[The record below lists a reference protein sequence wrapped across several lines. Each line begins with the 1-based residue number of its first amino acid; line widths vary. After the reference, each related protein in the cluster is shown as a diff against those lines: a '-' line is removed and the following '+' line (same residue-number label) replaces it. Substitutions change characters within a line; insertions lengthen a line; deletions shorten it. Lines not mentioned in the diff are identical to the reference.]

1 MPRHRLLLV
10 TAFTATAAMGAC
22 TSPPYTPPRAPQPGN
37 KVPPE
42 VEYWRG
48 NFVGA
53 GGLKLYEQAWRPE
66 KAPRA
71 AVVLVHGLKDH
82 SSRYRDMGVTFAHR
96 GLALYAFDLRGHGY
110 SEGVRDHIDSLDN
123 AVADLE
129 TFVKIVRDRQPG
141 KPLFLLGQGF
151 GASLAGVYAVRTK
164 TPIAGVI
171 LSAPPL
177 RGDVKRSER
186 VGTRAAAIFGP
197 RTHQLQIDLDKWSS
211 DREVVAALKNDPL
224 VYDGQPTAS
233 TAGEVLRASDE
244 VQGKAESLKVPLL
257 VLFGSADV
265 VASPERGRALHDHA
279 ATSDKTFQ
287 LYEGLYHD
295 LFHEPR
301 RDEVIGDVVSWV
313 GAEAVK
319 AAQAAEAAKQ
329 AAAEAA
335 KQAAATGAAVKPG
348 AATK

>member
-10 TAFTATAAMGAC
+10 TAFTATAMLGAC
-22 TSPPYTPPRAPQPGN
+22 TSPPYAPPRAPQPGN

-96 GLALYAFDLRGHGY
+96 GLALYTFDLRGHGY
-110 SEGVRDHIDSLDN
+110 SAGVRDHIDSLDN
-123 AVADLE
+123 AIADLE
-129 TFVKIVRDRQPG
+129 GFVKIVRDRQPG
-141 KPLFLLGQGF
+141 KPLFVLGQGF
-151 GASLAGVYAVRTK
+151 GASLAGVYAARTK
-164 TPIAGVI
+164 TPLAGVI

-197 RTHQLQIDLDKWSS
+197 RVHQLQIDLDKWSS
-211 DREVVAALKNDPL
+211 DREVVEALKNDPL

-244 VQGKAESLKVPLL
+244 IQGKAGNLKAPLL

-279 ATSDKTFQ
+279 AAADKTFQ

-301 RDEVIGDVVSWV
+301 RDEVINDVVAWV
-313 GAEAVK
+313 GNEAVK
-319 AAQAAEAAKQ
+319 FAQAEQEAKQAQAA
-329 AAAEAA
+329 AAA
-335 KQAAATGAAVKPG
+335 GAAGKAG